1 MAETDILGL
10 FRDLHEL
17 NQGRV
22 VTLRELDEALGG
34 SVAVEEIEAALDG
47 HIQAVRYP
55 WSRTI
60 LTRDGLTI
68 WEPILTQGAV
78 A

>member
-17 NQGRV
+17 NQGRG
-22 VTLRELDEALGG
+22 VTLREMDEALGE
-34 SVAVEEIEAALDG
+34 SVSVEEIEAALDG

-55 WSRTI
+55 WSRDI

-68 WEPILTQGAV
+68 WEPVLTQKAV